1 MRARQSSADVLHPRA
16 ATTRK
21 AGNRFDFDAL
31 KSPPLR
37 GFARI
42 WRDPNHGRDVIG
54 ASP

>member
-1 MRARQSSADVLHPRA
+1 MRARQSSADVFHPH
-16 ATTRK
+16 ATTCK
-21 AGNRFDFDAL
+21 VGNRFDFDEL

-37 GFARI
+37 GSATI